1 MLGRPKKEDSREK
14 QYRVRL
20 NDKEDEMLA
29 FASNAT
35 GVPKSEIFRK
45 ALQEYCEKVKLQQAA
60 EEIGDDT
67 SWEDDRIS
75 LQRAVECP
83 YCKAKNR
90 IDLEDEGTV
99 STSER
104 QMGDEVIYEFEN
116 VECQCHSC
124 GRSFTVSG
132 YISEYPIGAFN
143 AESLQVTPIEPLPD
157 ETTHAVV
164 CRDCGAVLESGTK
177 QKLCPDCREK
187 RKAKW
192 MERLKAGAKIVG
204 IIGVAVGAAYL
215 ATKGTGDSDES
226 TDDFEPE
233 SLGDDSGRK
242 FKRLMKYPDGTE
254 EEEDE
259 LFDSEEEAKE
269 YGDYMISCSRE
280 GAETLYM
287 SNPGDYPLEDYED
300 PDYEVIETE

>member
-14 QYRVRL
+14 QYRIRL
-20 NDKEDEMLA
+20 NDKEDKMLT

-45 ALQEYCEKVKLQQAA
+45 ALQEYCEKVKLQQAS

-67 SWEDDRIS
+67 TWEYDRIS

-83 YCKAKNR
+83 YCEAKNR

-104 QMGDEVIYEFEN
+104 QMGNEVLYEFEN

-124 GRSFTVSG
+124 GRTFTVAG

-143 AESLQVTPIEPLPD
+143 AESLKVTPTEPLSD
-157 ETTHAVV
+157 EVRHLIV
-164 CRDCGAVLESGTK
+164 CRDCGAILEVGAK

-192 MERLKAGAKIVG
+192 IKRLKSGAKIVG
-204 IIGVAVGAAYL
+204 IIGVAVGTAYL
-215 ATKGTGDSDES
+215 ATKGTNDSDES
-226 TDDFEPE
+226 TDDFKPE
-233 SLGDDSGRK
+233 SLGDDSARK
-242 FKRLMKYPDGTE
+242 FKLLMKYPDGTE

-280 GAETLYM
+280 GAETLCM
-287 SNPGDYPLEDYED
+287 SNPGDYPPEDYED

>member
-1 MLGRPKKEDSREK
+1 MLGRPKKENSREK
-14 QYRVRL
+14 QYRIRL

-75 LQRAVECP
+75 LQRVVECP

-99 STSER
+99 SNSER
-104 QMGDEVIYEFEN
+104 KMGDEVLYEFEN
-116 VECQCHSC
+116 VEYQCHSC
-124 GRSFTVSG
+124 GRAFIVSG

-143 AESLQVTPIEPLPD
+143 AESLKTEPTESLPV
-157 ETTHAVV
+157 EAKKPAV
-164 CRDCGAVLESGTK
+164 CRDCGAVLEENTK
-177 QKLCPDCREK
+177 HKLCIDCREK

-192 MERLKAGAKIVG
+192 MERLKDGAKIVG

-215 ATKGTGDSDES
+215 ATKGPNDSDES
-226 TDDFEPE
+226 TDTFEPE
-233 SLGDDSGRK
+233 PEGDDFGRK
-242 FKRLMKYPDGTE
+242 FKLLMKYPDGTE

-287 SNPGDYPLEDYED
+287 SNPGDYPLDDYED
-300 PDYEVIETE
+300 PDYEVIRTE

>member
-1 MLGRPKKEDSREK
+1 MLGRPKKENSREK

-29 FASNAT
+29 FASKAT

-67 SWEDDRIS
+67 SWEDNRIS

-83 YCKAKNR
+83 YCAAKNR
-90 IDLEDEGTV
+90 IDLEDEGSV

-104 QMGDEVIYEFEN
+104 QMGDEALYEFEN
-116 VECQCHSC
+116 VEYQCHSC
-124 GRSFTVSG
+124 GRTFTVSG

-143 AESLQVTPIEPLPD
+143 AESLKIEPTEPLPI
-157 ETTHAVV
+157 EAKKPVV
-164 CRDCGAVLESGTK
+164 CRDCGVVLEENTK
-177 QKLCPDCREK
+177 HKLCAECREK
-187 RKAKW
+187 HKAKW

-204 IIGVAVGAAYL
+204 IIGVAVSAAYL
-215 ATKGTGDSDES
+215 ATKETSNSDES
-226 TDDFEPE
+226 TDTFDPE
-233 SLGDDSGRK
+233 SEGDDSGRK
-242 FKRLMKYPDGTE
+242 FKLLMKYPDGTE

-287 SNPGDYPLEDYED
+287 SNPGDYPLADYEE
-300 PDYEVIETE
+300 PNYEVIEAE

>member
-14 QYRVRL
+14 QYRIRL
-20 NDKEDEMLA
+20 NDREDDMLT

-45 ALQEYCEKVKLQQAA
+45 ALQEYCEKVKLQKAA

-67 SWEDDRIS
+67 SWEDNRIS

-83 YCKAKNR
+83 SCKARNR
-90 IDLEDEGTV
+90 IDLKGKGIV
-99 STSER
+99 STFER
-104 QMGDEVIYEFEN
+104 QMGNEVLYEFEN
-116 VECQCHSC
+116 VEYKCRSC
-124 GRSFTVSG
+124 GRTFAVSG
-132 YISEYPIGAFN
+132 YVSEYPIGAFN
-143 AESLQVTPIEPLPD
+143 AEKLKIKSTEPLPI
-157 ETTHAVV
+157 EARKPVV
-164 CRDCGAVLESGTK
+164 CRDCGTVLEENTK
-177 QKLCPDCREK
+177 HKLCADCREK

-192 MERLKAGAKIVG
+192 MKRLKAGAKIVG
-204 IIGVAVGAAYL
+204 IIGVAVSVTYIS
-215 ATKGTGDSDES
+215 TKGTSDSDES
-226 TDDFEPE
+226 TDTLEPE
-233 SLGDDSGRK
+233 PEDGNSGRK
-242 FKRLMKYPDGTE
+242 FKLLMKYPDGTE

-287 SNPGDYPLEDYED
+287 SNPGDYPQVGYED